1 MNYPPV
7 SQTPI
12 IEGDVVVAWLL
23 RVRAED
29 GAFFGEIEERV
40 DIPVE
45 ERIAIQDWDVR
56 KLETLLTATANSRNM
71 HYRATKIVMDA
82 KEAANA

>member
-12 IEGDVVVAWLL
+12 IEGNLVVGWTL

-29 GAFFGEIEERV
+29 GALFGEIEERV
-40 DIPVE
+40 DLPVE
-45 ERIAIQDWDVR
+45 EHKPIQDWDSSQ
-56 KLETLLTATANSRNM
+56 LEKLLTKVASERTM

-82 KEAANA
+82 KGAA